1 MMSAVTEDL
10 SDLKRPKS
18 VTMGVQVLLA
28 SLAVGTITAAVHVFQ
43 NAIGPLLA
51 IALVIVLA
59 FFGLGFLLVWRI
71 AAGNNWARIILL
83 ILVLFGTPLAVPG
96 YLAALKLS
104 VVSGSISIFINIL
117 QLIGT
122 YLLFTRGSN
131 VWFRNRK

>member
-1 MMSAVTEDL
+1 MTPLTEDRGNL
-10 SDLKRPKS
+10 ERPKS
-18 VTMGVQVLLA
+18 VTTGVQVLLA
-28 SLAVGTITAAVHVFQ
+28 SLALGTITAVIHVFR
-43 NAIGPLLA
+43 NAVGPSMV

-71 AAGNNWARIILL
+71 AVGNNWARIILL

-104 VVSGSISIFINIL
+104 VVSGSISIIINIL

-122 YLLFTRGSN
+122 YLLFTRSSN

>member
-1 MMSAVTEDL
+1 MSAITEDRGN
-10 SDLKRPKS
+10 LKRPKS

-28 SLAVGTITAAVHVFQ
+28 SLAVGTISAAVQLFKIAV
-43 NAIGPLLA
+43 GPSMA

-83 ILVLFGTPLAVPG
+83 ILVLFGTPLAIPG
-96 YLAALKLS
+96 YLAALKVS
-104 VVSGSISIFINIL
+104 VVSGSISIFINVL

-122 YLLFTRGSN
+122 YLLFTSGSR

>member
-1 MMSAVTEDL
+1 MLSAVTEDRG
-10 SDLKRPKS
+10 DLKRPKS

-43 NAIGPLLA
+43 NAVGPSMA

-96 YLAALKLS
+96 YLASLKLS

-131 VWFRNRK
+131 VLFRNRK

>member
-1 MMSAVTEDL
+1 M
-10 SDLKRPKS
+10 
-18 VTMGVQVLLA
+18 
-28 SLAVGTITAAVHVFQ
+28 
-43 NAIGPLLA
+43 A

>member
-1 MMSAVTEDL
+1 MSAVTEDR

-43 NAIGPLLA
+43 NAVGPSLA

>member
-1 MMSAVTEDL
+1 MSATTEDRAN
-10 SDLKRPKS
+10 LKRPKS

-28 SLAVGTITAAVHVFQ
+28 SLAVGTITAAVHVFK
-43 NAIGPLLA
+43 NAVGPSKAIG
-51 IALVIVLA
+51 LVIVLA

-71 AAGNNWARIILL
+71 AAGGNWARIILL

-104 VVSGSISIFINIL
+104 VVSGSISIFINVL

-122 YLLFTRGSN
+122 YLLFTSGSH
-131 VWFRNRK
+131 VWFRSRK

>member
-1 MMSAVTEDL
+1 MSAVTEDR

-43 NAIGPLLA
+43 NAVGPSMA